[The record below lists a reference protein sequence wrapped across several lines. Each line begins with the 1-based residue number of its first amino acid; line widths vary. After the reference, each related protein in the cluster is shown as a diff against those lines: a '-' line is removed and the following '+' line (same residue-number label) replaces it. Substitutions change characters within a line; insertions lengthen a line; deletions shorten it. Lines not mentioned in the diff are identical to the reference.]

1 MLNECLVDI
10 DNSSK
15 INELLSKTQ
24 ELTRDTL
31 NKLQEGRDRLLEL
44 NSCNR
49 DVANQIVEELE
60 ESARSYEL
68 SQFMDNVF
76 DEYGVEQQTHS
87 LDSIILEPGNHMLQ
101 HHFPGLPED
110 GITATYKRHRALVRE
125 DMAFLSWEHPMV
137 LGSLDMIINSDFG
150 NSAFCTLESDAL
162 QAGTLLVEAIFVMQ
176 CSAPKA
182 LQVGRYLNQS
192 YLRVVIDQKG
202 RDHTE
207 LFDEAEFSASAGRIP
222 KATAQELVR
231 HAREQIVTLVDQA
244 KKINPSC
251 TTSHD

>member
-1 MLNECLVDI
+1 
-10 DNSSK
+10 
-15 INELLSKTQ
+15 
-24 ELTRDTL
+24 
-31 NKLQEGRDRLLEL
+31 
-44 NSCNR
+44 
-49 DVANQIVEELE
+49 
-60 ESARSYEL
+60 
-68 SQFMDNVF
+68 
-76 DEYGVEQQTHS
+76 
-87 LDSIILEPGNHMLQ
+87 
-101 HHFPGLPED
+101 
-110 GITATYKRHRALVRE
+110 
-125 DMAFLSWEHPMV
+125 MV

-192 YLRVVIDQKG
+192 YLRVVVDQKG

-207 LFDEAEFSASAGRIP
+207 LFDEAEFGASAGRIP

-244 KKINPSC
+244 KKSIRPVQQAMIDEAQMTMQAHFDNEIERLTELAQVNPNIRQEELDYLKESKLVLGELINAAQLKLDAIRVAIV
-251 TTSHD
+251 TETK